1 MNASIL
7 TKMGSTLV
15 QSLQHRLKPEV
26 MVTEGNGMINAV
38 AYETR
43 FKRDEFSQQTKKKRN
58 ITRKEWL
65 VKGRMRESINKNDPS
80 NPGTD

>member
-1 MNASIL
+1 M
-7 TKMGSTLV
+7 V
-15 QSLQHRLKPEV
+15 QSLQHRLKPEA
-26 MVTEGNGMINAV
+26 MVTEGNEMRKINAV

>member
-1 MNASIL
+1 MRQ
-7 TKMGSTLV
+7 GS
-15 QSLQHRLKPEV
+15 
-26 MVTEGNGMINAV
+26 
-38 AYETR
+38 
-43 FKRDEFSQQTKKKRN
+43 KRDEFSQQTKKKRN